1 MSSLKEIRNLKYMIN
16 KNKKALG
23 KNLSSILKN
32 SDNTLPDMN
41 FNDQSSNKLLIKKIQ
56 LNQIKVNNSQPRLFF
71 DKHKLISLANSI
83 KEIGIIQPI
92 TVRNIGYKK
101 FQIISG
107 ERRFRACKIAKLDTI
122 PAYIITANDKE
133 ILEMALVENVQRE
146 DLSVI
151 EIANGFQ
158 LLIQECG
165 ITQEKLSHRLGKKR
179 STITNYLRLLKLNP
193 IIQAGLNDNII
204 GIGHAKLL
212 INVMPDSEQ
221 IRLYKL
227 LIKNKLSVKELYQ
240 LINDT
245 ENDKFK
251 ENKNKEVINSI
262 LKKTGCSSNLNI
274 KKKGDGK
281 LIISFNNI
289 KEFNKIIE
297 CFKD

>member
-1 MSSLKEIRNLKYMIN
+1 MIN

-32 SDNTLPDMN
+32 SDNTFPDMN
-41 FNDQSSNKLLIKKIQ
+41 FNDQSSNKLLIKNIQ

-107 ERRFRACKIAKLDTI
+107 ERRFRACKIAKLDDI
-122 PAYIITANDKE
+122 PAYIIKANDKE

-179 STITNYLRLLKLNP
+179 STITNYLRSLKLNP

-204 GIGHAKLL
+204 VLH
-212 INVMPDSEQ
+212 DQ
-221 IRLYKL
+221 
-227 LIKNKLSVKELYQ
+227 YQ
-240 LINDT
+240 LYCNLSQLELLDLILM
-245 ENDKFK
+245 
-251 ENKNKEVINSI
+251 ILNS
-262 LKKTGCSSNLNI
+262 L
-274 KKKGDGK
+274 
-281 LIISFNNI
+281 
-289 KEFNKIIE
+289 
-297 CFKD
+297 